1 MFAPRCVA
9 LYMSTLLHCNTRYR
23 NGLDTYALRRCIAWP
38 LRAFIRMRGCLECR
52 FSEGKYGANAGLK
65 VARDFLEPVKEKF
78 PWISYSDLWTLA
90 GATAIE
96 ELGGAP
102 HPCIV
107 HLNP

>member
-1 MFAPRCVA
+1 
-9 LYMSTLLHCNTRYR
+9 
-23 NGLDTYALRRCIAWP
+23 
-38 LRAFIRMRGCLECR
+38 MRGYVRCR
-52 FSEGKYGANAGLK
+52 YSEGKYGCNAGLM

-96 ELGGAP
+96 ELGGAHSAPPRVHGP

-107 HLNP
+107 HLEPK